1 MERAKTAIKR
11 SRYPPNGVKDSHFRP
26 SPEVVLGVERGLDS
40 LLLDNQAASSH
51 LGEVAPAG
59 RLA

>member
-26 SPEVVLGVERGLDS
+26 SPGVVLGVDRWLDS
-40 LLLDNQAASSH
+40 LLVGNRAASSH
-51 LGEVAPAG
+51 PGEVAPAG